1 MILLEGNKHMI
12 IAALIFS
19 ALCLIVIVFQFA
31 LVLGAPWGEYT
42 MGGELKGALPPRR
55 RAAAGVQIV
64 ILILFALVAL
74 TRAGLILPG
83 FYGFSRGGNLGHRS
97 LFCPRV
103 LHELDQQEQEG
114 TLSLGAGER
123 ADAGASSLILALSS

>member
-1 MILLEGNKHMI
+1 MI

-74 TRAGLILPG
+74 TRAGLILPD
-83 FYGFSRGGNLGHRS
+83 FYGFSRVAIWVIAAFFVLGSYMNWTSKSKKERY
-97 LFCPRV
+97 LWGPVNV
-103 LHELDQQEQEG
+103 LML
-114 TLSLGAGER
+114 
-123 ADAGASSLILALSS
+123 ASSLILALSN

>member
-1 MILLEGNKHMI
+1 MI

-83 FYGFSRGGNLGHRS
+83 FYGFSRVAIWVIAAFFVLGSYMNWTSKSKKERY
-97 LFCPRV
+97 LWGPVNV
-103 LHELDQQEQEG
+103 LML
-114 TLSLGAGER
+114 
-123 ADAGASSLILALSS
+123 ASSLILALSS